1 MKRIVVS
8 LALFVSGFVVMAQP
22 AQLEPRIHPDSFNLN
37 QDSMRIYM
45 LQLVNDFRVKYHKG
59 TLQYD
64 SSLNVGAMNHAI
76 YMSSY
81 SCDDEEWGHYQHD
94 STNKYF
100 TGYSPSDRCQMLAGE
115 NVVGD
120 VWFTGMTMKQISKSI
135 FDAWVRSKYHRQNML
150 DRRYE
155 LFGYALVLRKK
166 MSETTIS
173 LQDFTMFGGYEV
185 YAVQTFSSNL

>member
-100 TGYSPSDRCQMLAGE
+100 TGYSPSDRCQMPAGE
-115 NVVGD
+115 NAAAD
-120 VWFTGMTMKQISKSI
+120 VWFIGMTMKQISKSV
-135 FDAWVRSKYHRQNML
+135 FDTWVRSKYHRQNML

-185 YAVQTFSSNL
+185 YAVQTFY

>member
-1 MKRIVVS
+1 MKKLVVS
-8 LALFVSGFVVMAQP
+8 LALFVSGFAVMAQP

-76 YMSSY
+76 YLSSY
-81 SCDDEEWGHYQHD
+81 SSYDEEWGHYQHD

-115 NVVGD
+115 NVAAK

-185 YAVQTFSSNL
+185 YAVQTFN